1 MAGGMGCPPAQ
12 LQGIAEEHRL
22 RLFKGR
28 VNAGA
33 GIGGCALKRRRRESS
48 DGDGAASRS
57 FPSDCNGIVRQR
69 QRHERGQQ
77 RHWRRR
83 GFRAA
88 AGGIWNRFCVLVAL
102 VLFWGSLNFERTA
115 RVDM

>member
-1 MAGGMGCPPAQ
+1 MGCPPAQ

-33 GIGGCALKRRRRESS
+33 GIGGRALKRRRLESS
-48 DGDGAASRS
+48 EGDEAASRS

-69 QRHERGQQ
+69 QRHERAGSSGGGSGTGEGGVLGQRQ
-77 RHWRRR
+77 GWKLEP
-83 GFRAA
+83 F
-88 AGGIWNRFCVLVAL
+88 LVM
-102 VLFWGSLNFERTA
+102 FWLLWCCFG
-115 RVDM
+115 VV